1 MKDKKLAVQ
10 ILVPV
15 AIAAVI
21 VGIWFIRNT
30 AEKVAFIISYMF
42 IHMGQ
47 DILNA
52 DHDQAVRGVIAHQ

>member
-15 AIAAVI
+15 VIAAVI

-30 AEKVAFIISYMF
+30 AEKEETES
-42 IHMGQ
+42 
-47 DILNA
+47 N
-52 DHDQAVRGVIAHQ
+52 